1 MKQYDIYKNSRIA
14 LIGDIPKHWEVKKLK
29 HFAKVNGRIGF
40 RGYTTDDLVAEGN
53 GAYTIGGKHIANCV
67 LDLSSPD
74 FISWEKYYESPEI
87 MVKQGD
93 ILMAQRG
100 SLGKVAVVRD
110 KIKEATINPS
120 LVLINGIAINNI
132 FLYYFLISKSTT
144 SYIELINTATAVPM
158 ISQNQIEN
166 IYAPVPP
173 LNEQEKIA
181 NWLDWKVGQIDD
193 IIAEKESIVADM
205 QKYRQSLISETVT
218 HGLNSNEPLR
228 SSGID
233 LIGDIP
239 ESWNCLKLKRIL
251 SDESD
256 NLKVGPFGSQL
267 QGDDILRE
275 GDYWIYNQRTVLDN
289 NFETTNAYVSK
300 DKFENMSSFAVRE
313 KDILITT
320 RGTIGKI
327 CQVPNNHAK
336 GIIHPCIIKFRIN
349 EEMMD
354 YKFLEFVFNDSN
366 IVEQQ
371 IKISSNATTIDV
383 IYGGTLKE
391 IFLPVPTVK
400 EQKEIVQFLASK
412 TEQIDEIISGLT
424 VQITDL
430 RSYKSSLISEAVTG
444 KIDLREVEIPETIKA

>member
-1 MKQYDIYKNSRIA
+1 MTQYDSYKDSGEDWLGLIPSHWSTSKVAYLFGGTGSGTTPDTSTCSYYSDCGINWLQTGDLNDGVISSTSKKITQKA
-14 LIGDIPKHWEVKKLK
+14 L
-29 HFAKVNGRIGF
+29 
-40 RGYTTDDLVAEGN
+40 DDYSALRMYPAGSLAVAMY
-53 GAYTIGGKHIANCV
+53 GATIGKVGLLNIESTTNQACCV
-67 LDLSSPD
+67 LLPSSNINMR
-74 FISWEKYYESPEI
+74 FAYYCFLASKN
-87 MVKQGD
+87 V
-93 ILMAQRG
+93 
-100 SLGKVAVVRD
+100 
-110 KIKEATINPS
+110 
-120 LVLINGIAINNI
+120 LVTLASGGGQPN
-132 FLYYFLISKSTT
+132 
-144 SYIELINTATAVPM
+144 
-158 ISQNQIEN
+158 ISQGIIRAHRLPLLPLSEQSQI
-166 IYAPVPP
+166 AS
-173 LNEQEKIA
+173 
-181 NWLDWKVGQIDD
+181 WLDWKIGQIDD